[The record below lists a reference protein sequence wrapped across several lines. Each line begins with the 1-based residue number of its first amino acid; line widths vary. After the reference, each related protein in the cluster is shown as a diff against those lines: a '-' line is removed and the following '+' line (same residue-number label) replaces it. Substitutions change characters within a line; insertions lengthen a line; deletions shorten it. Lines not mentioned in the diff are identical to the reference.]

1 MLNYNVSLV
10 HPVSRESF
18 LFHTEFKHT
27 KDRFSLAVG
36 YFYLV
41 SELSIRSEKRSAI
54 KNFRFDE
61 ISMVAHKVKLKF

>member
-1 MLNYNVSLV
+1 MPNNRVLIE

-27 KDRFSLAVG
+27 KNRFSLAVR

-61 ISMVAHKVKLKF
+61 ISMVAHKVKSKF